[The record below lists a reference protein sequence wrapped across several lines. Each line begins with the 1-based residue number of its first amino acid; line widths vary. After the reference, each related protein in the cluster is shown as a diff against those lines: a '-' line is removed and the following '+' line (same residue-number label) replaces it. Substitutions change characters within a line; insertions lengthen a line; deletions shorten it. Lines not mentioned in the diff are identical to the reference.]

1 MSARATLASKPVQ
14 YVPRVVTIIV
24 TVAALMALCRGQER
38 RYVEANKDRS
48 KTSLHVENAASNSLG
63 SSMRKA
69 SKIYRSK
76 DLQMEKRRWSNMA
89 DLEALGH
96 SLSILNTTIAYVRDT

>member
-1 MSARATLASKPVQ
+1 
-14 YVPRVVTIIV
+14 
-24 TVAALMALCRGQER
+24 
-38 RYVEANKDRS
+38 
-48 KTSLHVENAASNSLG
+48 
-63 SSMRKA
+63 MRKA

-96 SLSILNTTIAYVRDT
+96 SLSILNTTIAYVRDTRGDLQQATAEIAWV